1 MFYQL
6 QARREEQLKKEEEER
21 KMREE
26 KYGNASPSV
35 SGRETNPDPGTRCH
49 ISKQIKI
56 NYDISHLLYN
66 LLSSHI
72 HITSKLSCFL
82 ILYFVIHSESG
93 IYSTL
98 RSSIRDPKDSL
109 DPMVKNMLTE
119 CAR

>member
-66 LLSSHI
+66 LLKFS
-72 HITSKLSCFL
+72 
-82 ILYFVIHSESG
+82 
-93 IYSTL
+93 YSYQQQIVMFFNFIFCYPF
-98 RSSIRDPKDSL
+98 RERDIQYAAVEYQRPEGL
-109 DPMVKNMLTE
+109 AGPHGQE
-119 CAR
+119 HAH